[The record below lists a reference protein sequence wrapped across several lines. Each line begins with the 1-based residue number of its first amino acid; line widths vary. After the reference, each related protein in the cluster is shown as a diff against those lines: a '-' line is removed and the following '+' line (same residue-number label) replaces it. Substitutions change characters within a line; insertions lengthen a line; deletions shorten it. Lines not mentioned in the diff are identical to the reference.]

1 MNDNISDKIHNL
13 SDFYFIVH
21 LIINKLSDNKDRKII
36 PELCYLLDKKSLLN
50 LITYFE
56 GETITIPTKEE
67 IIDSINLIEL
77 YYQINIKKVTI
88 NDAIVKVYGDNLS
101 DDKKL
106 VIATNYINISKYLES
121 VDMDKVHNNYEY

>member
-88 NDAIVKVYGDNLS
+88 NDAIVKVYGSNLS
-101 DDKKL
+101 DDEKL
-106 VIATNYINISKYLES
+106 IIATNYINISKYLES

>member
-77 YYQINIKKVTI
+77 YYQINIKKINI
-88 NDAIVKVYGDNLS
+88 NDAIVKVYGDSLS

-106 VIATNYINISKYLES
+106 IIATNYINISKYLES

>member
-1 MNDNISDKIHNL
+1 MNDNISDKINNL

-77 YYQINIKKVTI
+77 YYQINIKKVNI
-88 NDAIVKVYGDNLS
+88 NDAIVKVYGDSLS

-106 VIATNYINISKYLES
+106 IIATNYINISKYLES

>member
-77 YYQINIKKVTI
+77 YYQINIKKVNI
-88 NDAIVKVYGDNLS
+88 NDAIVKVYGDSLS

-106 VIATNYINISKYLES
+106 IIATNYINISKYLEY

>member
-77 YYQINIKKVTI
+77 YYQINIKKVNI
-88 NDAIVKVYGDNLS
+88 NDAIVKVYGDILS

-106 VIATNYINISKYLES
+106 IIATNYINISKYLES